1 MAIKQYSK
9 KVSAAFFNFMDSG
22 SPIRLEYFMARHTHE
37 FNRVIFDISH
47 AVSHRQ
53 NHRNGQ
59 QSLYR
64 SRKRPPGEPRF
75 AAD

>member
-9 KVSAAFFNFMDSG
+9 KVSAAFFSWIADRPSDWNISRRD
-22 SPIRLEYFMARHTHE
+22 THE

-53 NHRNGQ
+53 RNRNG
-59 QSLYR
+59 LTNF
-64 SRKRPPGEPRF
+64 P
-75 AAD
+75 AV